1 MSTAYLNLYSHAEV
15 MSMYG
20 VDLDQDID
28 TDLDLGDDDTRV
40 EQERCCGNCMDCL
53 GLSWRD
59 FM

>member
-1 MSTAYLNLYSHAEV
+1 